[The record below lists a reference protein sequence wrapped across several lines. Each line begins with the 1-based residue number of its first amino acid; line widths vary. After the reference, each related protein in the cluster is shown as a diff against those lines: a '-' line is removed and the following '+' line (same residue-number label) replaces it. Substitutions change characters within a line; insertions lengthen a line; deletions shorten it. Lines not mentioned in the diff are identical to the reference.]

1 MDTSLNTR
9 PATIRDI
16 LVEASR
22 RYGGKTALVLHE
34 GESFTYAGLAA
45 YAAEL
50 AEFLKERGIRPGDR
64 VAILGENSPRWGIAY
79 FAITSMG
86 AIAVPILTE
95 FPPKEIARI
104 IQHSESAA
112 VFVSRRQ
119 YEKLESVPL
128 EARGICVLLDDLTV
142 IPPGTTDGDL
152 SRTDI
157 PRESARRPGTTFRWE
172 TGQGGPSAEDVA
184 SIVYTSGTTGFSKGV
199 MLTHHN
205 LVSDAIGTAEISG
218 VGANDRL
225 LSILPL
231 PHTYESTLGLITV
244 LMMGATVHYLDR
256 PPTAAVLLPALLK
269 VRPTIML
276 SVPLIIEKIYR
287 SKIHPELTGKPMLR
301 RLHGIPALRRA
312 LHRIAGKK
320 LLKTFGGDLRLF
332 TIGGAPLAPDVE
344 LFLREAKFPYAIGYG
359 LTETSP
365 LIAGTGSAATRY
377 RSTGPVLPG
386 GTRIRI
392 ANPSPSTGEGEIE
405 VKGPTVMKG
414 YYKDPERTAAAFTA
428 DGWLKTGDL
437 GLFDADGYLYIKGR
451 SKNMILGPSG
461 KNIYPEEIEAVINEF
476 DTVRDSLV
484 IQQQNK
490 LVALVNLDYERLRE
504 ALKASESDLRARAN
518 ELLAELHRQVND
530 RVPLSARIHKLVEQ
544 VEPFQKTPTQKIKR
558 YLYTGARG
566 DGDSSLSSP
575 P

>member
-1 MDTSLNTR
+1 MNSR
-9 PATIRDI
+9 PETLRDI
-16 LVEASR
+16 LAQAAQR
-22 RYGGKTALVLHE
+22 FGAKTALALHE
-34 GESFTYAGLAA
+34 GESFTYAGIAEHAA
-45 YAAEL
+45 SLSA
-50 AEFLKERGIRPGDR
+50 FLRERGIGEGDR

-95 FPPKEIARI
+95 FPPQEIARI
-104 IQHSESAA
+104 IQHSESSAI
-112 VFVSRRQ
+112 FVSRRQ
-119 YEKLESVPL
+119 YEKLELVPL
-128 EARGICVLLDDLTV
+128 NARGICVMLDDWTV
-142 IPPGTTDGDL
+142 IPPGTPEAEL

-157 PRESARRPGTTFRWE
+157 PRDSAQRPGRTPTGQE
-172 TGQGGPSAEDVA
+172 GQGGPSPEDIA

-199 MLTHHN
+199 MLTHRN
-205 LVSDAIGTAEISG
+205 LVSDALGTAEISG
-218 VGANDRL
+218 VCVRDRL

-244 LMMGATVHYLDR
+244 IMGGATVHYLDR
-256 PPTAAVLLPALLK
+256 PPTAPVLLPALLK

-287 SKIHPELTGKPMLR
+287 SKILPGLTRKPVLR
-301 RLHGIPALRRA
+301 RLHAIPAARRV

-320 LLKTFGGDLRLF
+320 LLKTFGGELRIF

-344 LFLREAKFPYAIGYG
+344 MFLREARFPYAIGYG

-365 LIAGTGSAATRY
+365 LIAGTGAADTRY

-392 ANPSPSTGEGEIE
+392 ANANPETGEGEIE

-437 GLFDADGYLYIKGR
+437 GVFDPDGYLYIKGR

-476 DTVRDSLV
+476 EPVRDSLV
-484 IQQQNK
+484 IEQQNK
-490 LVALVNLDYERLRE
+490 LVALVHLDYEGLRE
-504 ALKASESDLRARAN
+504 ALKAGESDLRARAN
-518 ELLAELHRQVND
+518 ELLAELHRQIND
-530 RVPLSARIHKLVEQ
+530 RVPLSARIHKLIEQ

-558 YLYTGARG
+558 YLYTRG
-566 DGDSSLSSP
+566 
-575 P
+575 